1 MWSGDGGELFY
12 TLGPASTMVAIKV
25 KTSPAFSF
33 APAETVARPFT
44 NSPPI
49 EGRMFDAEPRGAR
62 FLGLMAADAADPS
75 TPRRDQIRVV
85 LNWTEELRSR
95 VR

>member
-1 MWSGDGGELFY
+1 MWSRDGGELFY
-12 TLGPASTMVAIKV
+12 TLGPGNTMVAIKV

-33 APAETVARPFT
+33 APAEMVARPFT

-49 EGRMFDAEPRGAR
+49 AGRAFDAAPRGGR
-62 FLGLMAADAADPS
+62 FLGLMPADAADPS
-75 TPRRDQIRVV
+75 APRREQIRVV
-85 LNWTEELRSR
+85 LNWTEELKRR